1 MDIVQEISSCIA
13 TLHEVNNVL
22 SRRTGYTKTVQE
34 LRKAVLQLQALLET
48 YEKEEQVIAEYRNVL
63 EKFFSGR

>member
-34 LRKAVLQLQALLET
+34 LRKAVLQLQTLLET
-48 YEKEEQVIAEYRNVL
+48 YEKEEQVITEYRNVL